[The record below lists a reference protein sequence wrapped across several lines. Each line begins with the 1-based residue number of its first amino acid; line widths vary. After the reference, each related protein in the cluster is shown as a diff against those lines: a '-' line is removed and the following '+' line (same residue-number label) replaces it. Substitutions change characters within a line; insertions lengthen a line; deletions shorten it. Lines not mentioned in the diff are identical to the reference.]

1 MNIGGYLFQGPYN
14 PDFSFNQDFGA
25 IYAIIDGR
33 SYLIDVGQT
42 ESVNNRIPNH
52 DRKLQW
58 PRHAQQGY
66 SLYILINENENARLQ
81 IEAQIRNQYQP
92 PCGDR

>member
-1 MNIGGYLFQGPYN
+1 MNIGNYTFDGPYD
-14 PDFSFNQDFGA
+14 PDKGFNRDFGA
-25 IYAIIDGR
+25 VYAIIDGLLN
-33 SYLIDVGQT
+33 LIDAGQT
-42 ESVNNRIPNH
+42 DSVNNRIPNH
-52 DRKLQW
+52 DRKDMW

-66 SLYILINENENARLQ
+66 SLYVLVEENENVRLQ